1 VIAPPT
7 MSGRTRILV
16 NTLVVA
22 LLLRLF
28 RLGDPSLWVD
38 EAATWWNS
46 TNAAWTDSLF
56 ADANHPPVWWLITR
70 ASIAMWGD
78 GEFGLRLPAAILGLL
93 SVVLVYFF
101 GRRILDPDRVPRRAG
116 FSGVDAHGALWV
128 VGFAALNPFWL
139 EYAQEARMYAAVLA
153 ESLGLS
159 LLYLRWLDAEPAK
172 GQRRRATLVAYAAL
186 ATAALYTNY
195 FAVWPIVAHAVH
207 AVLCAWRARRKA
219 GAFSPAPLLV
229 AQAAAAGLFVPWVVH
244 LLHAGPRVAS
254 IDPYE
259 PFGRL
264 AHSLWRMG
272 VGPGLLALDR
282 PRIDAGAASMWAEQP
297 VLVVASVLLWVVP
310 IAFGVCS
317 LARDRG
323 ALGFVLASVLV
334 PIALV
339 LGVFPW
345 FPLIH
350 EKYLIFLA
358 PFLLVLAVA
367 GARTAPGL
375 LKPVLT
381 GGLVVLHVAGV
392 VAYHLPD
399 ESFVQRALNGGHPY
413 GKEQWRDARA
423 WIAARAA
430 VGDVV
435 VVPVPVEPPLLRYA
449 WEYYDRRQIET
460 AYVPAPPASAEE
472 FLGAVPAARSAK
484 RVFLLLSHE
493 ALHDRRRWIEG
504 VRLEGP
510 VSVEAMR
517 FPRQWGV
524 EVYQFER
531 R

>member
-1 VIAPPT
+1 M
-7 MSGRTRILV
+7 MSVRTRIVV

-46 TNAAWTDSLF
+46 THGTATDSLF

-70 ASIAMWGD
+70 ASIAAWGD
-78 GEFGLRLPAAILGLL
+78 GEFALRLPAAVFGLL

-101 GRRILDPDRVPRRAG
+101 ARRILDPARVPRRAG
-116 FSGVDAHGALWV
+116 FAGVDAHGPLWV
-128 VGFAALNPFWL
+128 VGFAAVNPFWL
-139 EYAQEARMYAAVLA
+139 EYAQEARMYAALLA
-153 ESLGLS
+153 ETLGLS
-159 LLYLRWLDAEPAK
+159 LLYLRWLDAEPAP

-186 ATAALYTNY
+186 AAVALYTNY
-195 FAVWPIVAHAVH
+195 FALWPIIAHAVH
-207 AVLCAWRARRKA
+207 AVLCAWRARREDRS
-219 GAFSPAPLLV
+219 FSPAPLLV

-272 VGPGLLALDR
+272 IGPGLLALDR
-282 PRIDAGAASMWAEQP
+282 PRVDAGPTSMWEEQP
-297 VLVVASVLLWVVP
+297 ALVVASALLWAVS
-310 IAFGVCS
+310 IAFGVRS

-323 ALGFVLASVLV
+323 ALGFLLASVIV

-358 PFLLVLAVA
+358 PLLLVLAVA

-381 GGLVVLHVAGV
+381 AGLVVLHVAGV

-399 ESFVQRALNGGHPY
+399 EPFVQRTLNGGHPY

-423 WIAARAA
+423 WVGARAER
-430 VGDVV
+430 GDVV
-435 VVPVPVEPPLLRYA
+435 VVPVPVEPPLLRFA
-449 WEYYDRRQIET
+449 WDYYDRERIAT
-460 AYVPAPPASAEE
+460 AYVAVPSASVEE
-472 FLGAVPAARSAK
+472 FLRAVPAARSAK

-493 ALHDRRRWIEG
+493 ALRDRRRWIEG
-504 VRLEGP
+504 VRLTGP
-510 VSVEAMR
+510 VRVEAMR
-517 FPRQWGV
+517 FPRQWGI
-524 EVYQFER
+524 EAYQFER